1 MPSLKSLI
9 VDKFLSVW
17 WVVVVLMLALPFGVW
32 LFSFTTA
39 PQSANACRTFSGHQ
53 VCAVSIKRS
62 AARYWEYRTV
72 LNVDGIKQ
80 PLEIYNCRDRTRTLA
95 SDNSIVPFLTG
106 KTGDW
111 ICQLTNPKKP
121 NRLSE
126 RVDIGI
132 K

>member
-1 MPSLKSLI
+1 MKSLI

-17 WVVVVLMLALPFGVW
+17 WVVVVLMLLLPFVVW
-32 LFSFTTA
+32 FLSFTTA
-39 PQSANACRTFSGHQ
+39 PKSSNTCRVFSGHQ

-80 PLEIYNCRDRTRTLA
+80 PLEIYNCRDRIRTLA
-95 SDNSIVPFLTG
+95 SDGSIVPFLTG

-111 ICQLTNPKKP
+111 ICQLTTPSKP
-121 NRLSE
+121 SRLTE
-126 RVDIGI
+126 RVDINI
-132 K
+132 R